1 MPTEYSI
8 AELGGTLNVT
18 RSGYPA
24 WAGRE
29 PGARA
34 RANAQLLPLITQ
46 AHRESRQTYG
56 RPRIL
61 HWLHQRGQKCGRPRI
76 ARLMRVAGWSS
87 RPRRRCRPVSLTDSQ
102 HDLPVAPNRLRDLA
116 IPQQRDAIWV
126 ADITYVETAEGW
138 LSVAGVWDRGTR
150 RCVGWAMGDT
160 LATTLPLA
168 ALEMAL
174 KQRRPTAGLVH
185 HADRGV
191 QYASAAYRQR
201 LAQAGVIPSMSRPGN
216 CYDNAAGKASGAAA
230 TANGC
235 SAASSPPE
243 PPPELP
249 SLNGSK
255 SFTTASGA
263 TAPSAIIPLWTL
275 KPTSTKYPQ
284 ASCIHYLS
292 TQSRQGQWQT
302 YPLGKR

>member
-216 CYDNAAGKASGAAA
+216 CYDNAARESFWSRRNRERVQRCQFATRAAA
-230 TANGC
+230 RAALFEWIEVFYNRERRH
-235 SAASSPPE
+235 SALGDHSPVDFE
-243 PPPELP
+243 TNLD
-249 SLNGSK
+249 
-255 SFTTASGA
+255 
-263 TAPSAIIPLWTL
+263 
-275 KPTSTKYPQ
+275 
-284 ASCIHYLS
+284 
-292 TQSRQGQWQT
+292 
-302 YPLGKR
+302 